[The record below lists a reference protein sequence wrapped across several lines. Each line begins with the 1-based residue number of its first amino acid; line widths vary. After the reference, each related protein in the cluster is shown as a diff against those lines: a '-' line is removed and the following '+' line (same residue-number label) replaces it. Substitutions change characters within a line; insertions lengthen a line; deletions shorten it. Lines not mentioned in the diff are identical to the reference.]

1 MRLCSVLEADWKM
14 LCVLQGG
21 KSVFGIKAED
31 GMLEE
36 QSSSNLAQSNKQ
48 PHITGNNGV
57 MMVFDGDMGACDVE
71 AVSSK
76 LRHLKRLLAKRFE
89 AKRPGQAA
97 TGVDG
102 AEEAN
107 QLNMKIVTAREGVM
121 SPQSGVR
128 ISVLVS
134 GTLAPSAEATIRY
147 AHDPKHSVC
156 AVRYAHDP

>member
-1 MRLCSVLEADWKM
+1 MLRTDWKV
-14 LCVLQGG
+14 LSVLQGG
-21 KSVFGIKAED
+21 KSVFGIKTED
-31 GMLEE
+31 GMFEE
-36 QSSSNLAQSNKQ
+36 QSNSNLTQSSKQ
-48 PHITGNNGV
+48 SRITGHNGV
-57 MMVFDGDMGACDVE
+57 MMIFDGDMGACDVD

-89 AKRPGQAA
+89 AKRPGQAS

-134 GTLAPSAEATIRY
+134 GTLTPSAEATIRY
-147 AHDPKHSVC
+147 AHGP
-156 AVRYAHDP
+156 